1 MRHGVIPKKYLTML
15 RKKLSRQLFLL
26 LVLALS
32 LVPVFQ
38 AAHMLTHIVPTD
50 MIGMVQPDG
59 GLHEDEGDADANVDK
74 ICLDCL
80 ALTAFS
86 VIVVIL
92 AVSLFGQRGGCPP
105 VHRKSRCPVPDFSF
119 AYLTRAPP
127 QA

>member
-38 AAHMLTHIVPTD
+38 AAHMLTHIAPAD
-50 MIGMVQPDG
+50 MIELIQADG
-59 GLHEDEGDADANVDK
+59 GLHQDGGDADAGVDK

-86 VIVVIL
+86 
-92 AVSLFGQRGGCPP
+92 AVLPVLLICLFDQMQSC
-105 VHRKSRCPVPDFSF
+105 
-119 AYLTRAPP
+119 
-127 QA
+127 

>member
-1 MRHGVIPKKYLTML
+1 ML
-15 RKKLSRQLFLL
+15 RKKLSKKFFLL
-26 LVLALS
+26 LILALS

-38 AAHMLTHIVPTD
+38 AAHMLTHVVPADT
-50 MIGMVQPDG
+50 IEMVQADG

-80 ALTAFS
+80 ALTALS
-86 VIVVIL
+86 VIL
-92 AVSLFGQRGGCPP
+92 AVLLVCLFGQTGRCPP
-105 VHRKSRCPVPDFSF
+105 VHRKSRHPLPDFSV

>member
-1 MRHGVIPKKYLTML
+1 ML

-38 AAHMLTHIVPTD
+38 AAHMLTHVAPAD
-50 MIGMVQPDG
+50 MIELIQADG

-80 ALTAFS
+80 AMTGFS
-86 VIVVIL
+86 VIAAIL
-92 AVSLFGQRGGCPP
+92 AVWLFGQEGRCPP
-105 VHRKSRCPVPDFSF
+105 AYGKSRNSLPDFSF